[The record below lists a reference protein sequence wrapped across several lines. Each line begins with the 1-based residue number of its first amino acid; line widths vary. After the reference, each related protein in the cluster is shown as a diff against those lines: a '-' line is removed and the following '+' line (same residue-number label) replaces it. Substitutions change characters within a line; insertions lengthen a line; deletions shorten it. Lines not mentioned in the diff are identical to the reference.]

1 MNKILSKAAVI
12 QEELRALKG
21 VSEDDKIIFECQTQ
35 KEVTDIII
43 ESELRFE
50 KVEIHI
56 SHKGDYKFLFGTSY
70 DFLLASCVY
79 GLRDFAGKDMS
90 LRALDGSFFQMLSKS
105 KFKVVILK
113 PSKIK
118 PPKVRIKVF

>member
-1 MNKILSKAAVI
+1 MNKILSKAVVA
-12 QEELRALKG
+12 QEELRELKG
-21 VSEDDKIIFECQTQ
+21 VSEDDKITFECQTQ
-35 KEVTDIII
+35 KEVVDIII

-56 SHKGDYKFLFGTSY
+56 SHKEDYKFLFGVSY

-79 GLRDFAGKDMS
+79 GLQDFAGRDLS

-105 KFKVVILK
+105 KFKVAILK